1 MTDIMSNNSVS
12 WRLAGL
18 AELQRNRG
26 WLLALGIGLFILG
39 VIAIGAAT
47 LTTILSIFLL
57 GCLLLVGGV
66 VQIAHAFSAHRW
78 SGFFVHLFVGILY
91 TITGLLMVVNPAA
104 AGISI
109 TLIMAIFFL
118 VEGAF
123 RIIATLFARF
133 PHWGWQLLSGI
144 VTFLLG
150 MLIWSQWPLSGL
162 TIIGIFIGVS
172 MIFNGWGLV
181 MLAVAL
187 KKAGA

>member
-1 MTDIMSNNSVS
+1 MADIMNNNSVS
-12 WRLAGL
+12 WRLVGL

-26 WLLALGIGLFILG
+26 WLFALGIGLFILG
-39 VIAIGAAT
+39 VIAIGASA
-47 LTTILSIFLL
+47 LTTILSVFLL
-57 GCLLLVGGV
+57 GCLLLAGGV

-78 SGFFVHLFVGILY
+78 SGFFIHLFVGILY
-91 TITGLLMVVNPAA
+91 AITGLLMTVNPAA

-118 VEGAF
+118 AEGTF

-162 TIIGIFIGVS
+162 SIIGIFVGVS

-187 KKAGA
+187 KKAVA